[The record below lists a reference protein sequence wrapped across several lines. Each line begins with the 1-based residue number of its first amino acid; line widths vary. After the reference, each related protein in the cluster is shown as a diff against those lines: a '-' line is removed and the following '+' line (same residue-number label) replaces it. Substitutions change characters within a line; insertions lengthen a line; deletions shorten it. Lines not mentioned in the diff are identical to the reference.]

1 MAKTLSELIA
11 DAAAA
16 DDMELALADGTK
28 YKLSDIRGFRSTVDN
43 EAKGL
48 KQKQAEAD
56 RIATEASTILASLQ
70 VALKEAEKTAKKEE
84 PKGSDWR
91 KNPLYEELVPVIEA
105 VEGAARQAREDASNL
120 KKSLDQSQAIYALER
135 MRRQWAEAKVKP
147 NGKKFEEVVQEVLAS
162 KELDEFG
169 LPTVEKYLYRTSEP
183 DRMKAATDEAV
194 AAAKKEWEKQH
205 RADGIAKPGNMTR
218 TRAKDA
224 KAPIANLSELTSELI
239 SNDPD
244 IVSLNEGGTPN

>member
-1 MAKTLSELIA
+1 MPLNACGASGRKRRLSPT
-11 DAAAA
+11 D
-16 DDMELALADGTK
+16 
-28 YKLSDIRGFRSTVDN
+28 
-43 EAKGL
+43 
-48 KQKQAEAD
+48 
-56 RIATEASTILASLQ
+56 
-70 VALKEAEKTAKKEE
+70 
-84 PKGSDWR
+84 
-91 KNPLYEELVPVIEA
+91 
-105 VEGAARQAREDASNL
+105 
-120 KKSLDQSQAIYALER
+120 
-135 MRRQWAEAKVKP
+135 
-147 NGKKFEEVVQEVLAS
+147 KKFEEVVQEVLAS

-205 RADGIAKPGNMTR
+205 RADNIPKPGMTR